1 MAILLSCCKRISA
14 RHLADRIINV
24 ARRAR
29 DLSRHFR
36 SRFRP
41 VEQNNNNNIAGRK
54 NNGTVLQNNRRNAV
68 GR

>member
-1 MAILLSCCKRISA
+1 MTILLSCCKRIVA

-41 VEQNNNNNIAGRK
+41 VEQNNNITGRK
-54 NNGTVLQNNRRNAV
+54 NNATVGNNIRDTV